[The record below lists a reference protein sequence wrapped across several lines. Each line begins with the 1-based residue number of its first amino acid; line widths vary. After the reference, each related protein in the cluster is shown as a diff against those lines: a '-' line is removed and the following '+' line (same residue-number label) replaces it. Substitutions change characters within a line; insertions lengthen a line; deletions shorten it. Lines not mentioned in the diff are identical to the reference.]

1 MKELIQ
7 FSLKRRF
14 FNGATLILNIL
25 LCLFISCACFADKI
39 VELVNPTMFEDQK
52 MYLDIDETIE
62 NALIAIEPEGL
73 KFIQTNKKA
82 KEIISENPK
91 AYVLTFDDGYKITSQ
106 YKLDDEIVVA
116 VESMLDSVHKTNF
129 MNESLSVEEI
139 VLMNQTCEVENI
151 VLEESVEMDTNKQ
164 NVVFMFITSIYFAM
178 ISFSTSVA
186 NEVVYEKS
194 TRQLEL
200 ILTSVDA
207 KTHFISKM
215 TVGWLTII
223 IQVGSAVFY
232 GIIFLLIR
240 NFYDSGKGLI
250 EIVNKLG
257 LIEIKG
263 KTFIEILKSITFDFN
278 FVSKMLFIT
287 FFLMMGILLLQMI
300 MVILSSFITSV
311 EEAGNVQAPLYM
323 VLIAVY
329 YFALSI
335 NTPYQLSE
343 GFGYIFSFFPFLNM
357 LFMPCRLLIQN
368 VSIFELLLS
377 ALVSSFFM
385 FIILTKGVK
394 VYQRG
399 VLDYTNKGLGD
410 ILKKTFAISE

>member
-164 NVVFMFITSIYFAM
+164 NVVFM
-178 ISFSTSVA
+178 
-186 NEVVYEKS
+186 
-194 TRQLEL
+194 
-200 ILTSVDA
+200 
-207 KTHFISKM
+207 
-215 TVGWLTII
+215 
-223 IQVGSAVFY
+223 
-232 GIIFLLIR
+232 
-240 NFYDSGKGLI
+240 
-250 EIVNKLG
+250 
-257 LIEIKG
+257 
-263 KTFIEILKSITFDFN
+263 
-278 FVSKMLFIT
+278 
-287 FFLMMGILLLQMI
+287 
-300 MVILSSFITSV
+300 SSF
-311 EEAGNVQAPLYM
+311 LY
-323 VLIAVY
+323 LFLCY
-329 YFALSI
+329 YLC
-335 NTPYQLSE
+335 LLH
-343 GFGYIFSFFPFLNM
+343 PFTL
-357 LFMPCRLLIQN
+357 R
-368 VSIFELLLS
+368 
-377 ALVSSFFM
+377 
-385 FIILTKGVK
+385 
-394 VYQRG
+394 
-399 VLDYTNKGLGD
+399 
-410 ILKKTFAISE
+410 

>member
-62 NALIAIEPEGL
+62 NGLIAIEPEGL

-139 VLMNQTCEVENI
+139 ILMNQTCEVENI

-278 FVSKMLFIT
+278 FVSKILFIT